1 MSWKTQDT
9 APEQALADQQPD
21 EIRVTLADGSQV
33 LLEQPAV
40 LGDTLTGI
48 CEGQP
53 VSIALGS
60 VSHLEVREVDTF
72 KVVGGTVG
80 TVALVALIALTAAAE
95 SMYW

>member
-1 MSWKTQDT
+1 
-9 APEQALADQQPD
+9 
-21 EIRVTLADGSQV
+21 
-33 LLEQPAV
+33 
-40 LGDTLTGI
+40 
-48 CEGQP
+48 
-53 VSIALGS
+53 